1 MRAPNTS
8 YRKNFSLIVAFLILV
23 SVTLFVALYVA
34 YRITAQNV
42 ENDFASKK
50 NRVAERT
57 FVNPY
62 NDLYKNRIPL
72 ITSFA
77 RFCIGGRVR

>member
-1 MRAPNTS
+1 MRAPNTT
-8 YRKNFSLIVAFLILV
+8 YRKNFSLIIAFLILV

-34 YRITAQNV
+34 YQITAQNV

-50 NRVAERT
+50 NTVAEKT

-62 NDLYKNRIPL
+62 NDLYKNRIPFGEN
-72 ITSFA
+72 TA
-77 RFCIGGRVR
+77 Q